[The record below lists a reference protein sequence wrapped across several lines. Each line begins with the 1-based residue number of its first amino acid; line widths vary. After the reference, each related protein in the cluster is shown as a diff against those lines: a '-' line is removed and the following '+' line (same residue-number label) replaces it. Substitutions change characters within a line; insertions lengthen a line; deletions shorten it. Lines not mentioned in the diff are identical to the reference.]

1 MLASLSISTLLLL
14 ASAAAAQDI
23 VATSPFVSPTPTGE
37 EAFTIQT
44 STPAA
49 TPVDPWL
56 CYQACLQEPCPSC
69 PSGSMMSILPVS
81 SESVVTA
88 IDPSLSTVTGIM
100 SIPPLKT
107 GTVVV
112 SIITDPS
119 LSTVTGNMTIPPLE
133 TPESS
138 DGLMSIPA
146 GETPISTDS
155 PTTASSVSATR
166 SAPAQVTTNAA
177 VFMTKD
183 LGIPCMVAVAGA
195 LALL

>member
-1 MLASLSISTLLLL
+1 MLASLSMSTLLLL
-14 ASAAAAQDI
+14 ASAAAAQDT
-23 VATSPFVSPTPTGE
+23 VATSPFVSPTPTTE
-37 EAFTIQT
+37 EVFTIQT
-44 STPAA
+44 SAPATTSA
-49 TPVDPWL
+49 ADPW
-56 CYQACLQEPCPSC
+56 AT
-69 PSGSMMSILPVS
+69 MSIPPV

-88 IDPSLSTVTGIM
+88 IDPSLSTVTGNM

-107 GTVVV
+107 GSIV

-119 LSTVTGNMTIPPLE
+119 LSTVTGIMSIPPLE

-138 DGLMSIPA
+138 GGLMSIPA

-155 PTTASSVSATR
+155 PTTASSGSATR

-183 LGIPCMVAVAGA
+183 AGIPCMVAFAGA

>member
-1 MLASLSISTLLLL
+1 MLASLSMSTMLLL
-14 ASAAAAQDI
+14 ASAAAAQDT
-23 VATSPFVSPTPTGE
+23 VATSPFVSPTPTTE
-37 EAFTIQT
+37 EVFTIQT
-44 STPAA
+44 SAPATTSA
-49 TPVDPWL
+49 ADPWA
-56 CYQACLQEPCPSC
+56 CYQACFQEPCPSC
-69 PSGSMMSILPVS
+69 PSGSTMSIPPV

-88 IDPSLSTVTGIM
+88 IDPSLSTVTGNM

-107 GTVVV
+107 GSIV

-119 LSTVTGNMTIPPLE
+119 LSTVTGIMSIPPLE

-138 DGLMSIPA
+138 GGLMSIPA

-155 PTTASSVSATR
+155 PTTASSGSATR

-183 LGIPCMVAVAGA
+183 AGIPCMVAFAGA